1 MSLGIT
7 ALIAS
12 ISFCAGFIA
21 GSHVRTIVYDNQDWQ
36 VFRWSKDVLGYRPIT
51 LGAYVKRNDN
61 VIMALR
67 LNTEGIPDEG
77 YQLTED

>member
-1 MSLGIT
+1 MSLSVI

-12 ISFCAGFIA
+12 ITFCIGLVI
-21 GSHVRTIVYDNQDWQ
+21 GSYTRAIVYDNQDWQ
-36 VFRWSKDVLGYRPIT
+36 VFRWSKDTLGYRPII
-51 LGAYVKRNDN
+51 LGAYVKRDDN

-67 LNTEGIPDEG
+67 LNTESIPDEG